1 MKRKNNS
8 FIIITFK
15 NKLFLHHVINH
26 INLRLH
32 YPMKR
37 IIILSFFIFHTL
49 FLLGQEQ
56 QNVTIP
62 WVEKRELSFGNFSFN
77 VPQFSSESFNFDSYK
92 KTVTYNLR
100 VNLTNLVNENALQI
114 TNLVYE
120 PMQTTELGDLA
131 INEIPSV
138 LKYTFRSSIA
148 RDKYYGLITVS
159 PIIKEGGSY
168 KKLKSFSYSI
178 NQTSSRSTL
187 LSNNIAPITNSVLS
201 SGNWYRFYVQKSG
214 VYKISKSF
222 LQGLGLATNIDPRK
236 IKIFGNGGRMVPLSN
251 ATSYPMDLTE
261 NAIQFVGEGDG
272 VFDNQDYILFY
283 AEGVDNW
290 SDENRTNINLYS
302 DKSYYYVTAQGEN
315 GKRIGDMLQPSGN
328 ATTTITTFDDYQF
341 HEVDNY
347 NIVKLGRVWFG
358 EQFGVEDSQE
368 FDFSFPNIAT
378 ASPIQVNIHGAAVS
392 SIGTSFKIESG
403 SQLVGNLSFAGIPTS
418 SSAEAIEGYLNG
430 TTPAAEN
437 VTIKI
442 TYENNGVPSSK
453 GYLDYINL
461 TAKRNL
467 QGYNKQFRFQYN
479 LASTLPNVGEYQIT
493 NAASIKQVWDIT
505 DIYNV
510 TKTENADQSNFL
522 FKANLG
528 EVRNYIAVDNNDYF
542 SPLKESQPKVTNQNL
557 KGTIFN
563 NAQNQFVDVDYLII
577 TPKFLNFQAE
587 KLAAFHRSYSHLN
600 VKVVN
605 LETIYPE
612 FSSGKQD
619 VAAIRNFVK
628 YVYFNASSP
637 DKKVKYVNL
646 FGDASYDF
654 KDRIQNN
661 TNIVPIYHA
670 LNSYSAGETSFCS
683 DDFFGLMDENEGN
696 VINNFGGIDIAVGRM
711 IVSSSNQADEMVN
724 KVIEYHD
731 LKSYGSWRNNYVSIA
746 DDSDVT
752 SDAQLQQRQNQLT
765 DELAAEKPFINVKK
779 ILLDSYQQ
787 ETSSG
792 GNRYPKAREE
802 IFSSFEKG
810 ALVFNYLG
818 HGGEDGLSGE
828 RIWEKSDGQNL
839 ANRYRYPLF
848 ITITCD
854 FSRFDNPFRP
864 TAGEYTYWNPKGG
877 AISMITTIRSISQS
891 TAQDFNDNILQY
903 LFSYG
908 SNQYNS
914 IAESL
919 RIAKNISPSSS
930 SNVVFYIGDPA
941 LMLAIP
947 RPRIVLTKVNDV
959 AITQPIDDLQS
970 LAYVKLTGEVQD
982 ENGAPLTSYN
992 GDLSVNI
999 FDKSINRSTLNNDGN
1014 SPVMNFNILGET
1026 IFRGNASV
1034 TAGNF
1039 EFGFVVP
1046 RDIRIPVDNGRI
1058 SFYAK
1063 RNQIRLD
1070 KTGYNTDIKIGGINT
1085 NAVADNIGPTVKLF
1099 MNDETF
1105 VNGGITNDSPF
1116 LLAILED
1123 EHGINT
1129 ASGIG
1134 HDIVGILDGDE
1145 TKPYIM
1151 NDYYET
1157 ELNDYTKGR
1166 VRFPYRNLAV
1176 GLHTITFKAWDV
1188 YNNPITA
1195 EIQFVVVGDD
1205 KIELSHV
1212 LNYPN
1217 PFVSYTEFWFS
1228 HNRPFEP
1235 LDVQVQVM
1243 TITGK
1248 IVWTKNQTVTTDGFL
1263 SREITWDGKDD
1274 FGDRI
1279 GKGVYIYK
1287 LTVKST
1293 LTNKKTEKI
1302 EKLVI
1307 L

>member
-1 MKRKNNS
+1 MR
-8 FIIITFK
+8 
-15 NKLFLHHVINH
+15 
-26 INLRLH
+26 RL
-32 YPMKR
+32 
-37 IIILSFFIFHTL
+37 IILSFFTLHTL
-49 FLLGQEQ
+49 FLLAQEQ
-56 QNVTIP
+56 RTVTIP
-62 WVEKRELSFGNFSFN
+62 WIEKRELSFGNFSFN
-77 VPQFSSESFNFDSYK
+77 VPQFSGENYNFDSYK
-92 KTVTYNLR
+92 KSLTYNLR
-100 VNLTNLVNENALQI
+100 LDLPNLVNENALQI
-114 TNLVYE
+114 TNLFYE
-120 PMQTTELGDLA
+120 PIPSSELGDLA
-131 INEIPSV
+131 INEIPST
-138 LKYTFRSSIA
+138 LKYSFRSSIA
-148 RDKYYGLITVS
+148 RDKFYGLITVS
-159 PIIKEGGSY
+159 PIIKEGNSY

-178 NQTSSRSTL
+178 NTLASRSVQLDT
-187 LSNNIAPITNSVLS
+187 NIVPISNSVLS
-201 SGNWYRFYVQKSG
+201 SGNWYRFFVQKSG
-214 VYKISKSF
+214 VYKITRSF
-222 LQGLGLATNIDPRK
+222 LQSLGLATNVDPRK

-261 NAIQFVGEGDG
+261 NAIQFVGEVDG

-290 SDENRTNINLYS
+290 SDENKTNLNLYS
-302 DKSYYYVTAQGEN
+302 DKSYYYITAQGDA
-315 GKRIGDMLQPSGN
+315 GKRILDMPQPTDN
-328 ATTTITTFDDYQF
+328 ATTSITTFDDYQF

-347 NIVKLGRVWFG
+347 NIVKLGRIWFG
-358 EQFGVEDSQE
+358 EQFGIEDSQE
-368 FDFSFPNIAT
+368 FDFTFPNIVT
-378 ASPIQVNIHGAAVS
+378 GSPIQVSVHGAAVS
-392 SIGTSFKIESG
+392 SIGTNLKIESNN
-403 SQLVGNLSFAGIPTS
+403 QLVGNLSFSGIPPG
-418 SSAEAIEGYLNG
+418 SSAEAIDGSLIG
-430 TTPAAEN
+430 PTPGAES
-437 VTIKI
+437 VTIKVS
-442 TYENNGVPSSK
+442 YENNGVPSSK

-479 LASTLPNVGEYQIT
+479 LASTLTNVGEYQIT
-493 NAASIKQVWDIT
+493 NAASIKEIWDIT

-510 TKTENADQSNFL
+510 TKAENASQSNFS
-522 FKANLG
+522 FKADMG
-528 EVRNYIAVDNNDYF
+528 EIRKYIAVDNNDYF
-542 SPLKESQPKVTNQNL
+542 SPLKESQPKVTLQNL
-557 KGTIFN
+557 KGTVFN
-563 NAQNQFVDVDYLII
+563 NTQNQFEDVDYLII
-577 TPKFLNFQAE
+577 TPKFLNAQAE
-587 KLAAFHRSYSHLN
+587 KLAAFHRNYSNLN

-605 LETIYPE
+605 LESIYPE

-628 YVYFNASSP
+628 YVYFNASSL
-637 DKKVKYVNL
+637 DKRVKYVNL

-661 TNIVPIYHA
+661 TNIVPIYHS
-670 LNSYSAGETSFCS
+670 LNSYSAGENSFCS

-696 VINNFGGIDIAVGRM
+696 VINYFGGIDIAVGRM
-711 IVSSSNQADEMVN
+711 IVSSTSQADEMVN

-731 LKSYGSWRNNYVSIA
+731 LKSYGSWRNNYVAIA
-746 DDSDVT
+746 DDSDRL

-765 DELAAEKPFINVKK
+765 DELATEKPFMNVKK
-779 ILLDSYQQ
+779 ILLDAYQQ

-802 IFSSFEKG
+802 IFSAFEKG

-839 ANRYRYPLF
+839 ANQYRYPLF

-854 FSRFDNPFRP
+854 FSRFDNPYKA

-877 AISMITTIRSISQS
+877 AISMITTIRSIGQS

-908 SNQYNS
+908 SNEYHS

-947 RPRIVLTKVNDV
+947 RPKIVLTKVNDV

-970 LAYVKLTGEVQD
+970 LAFAKLTGEVQD
-982 ENGAPLTSYN
+982 ENGTLLTSYN

-999 FDKSINRSTLNNDGN
+999 FDKNISRSTLNNDGN
-1014 SPVMNFNILGET
+1014 SPVMNFTILGET

-1034 TAGNF
+1034 TNGNF

-1063 RNQIRLD
+1063 RNQLLLD

-1085 NAVADNIGPTVKLF
+1085 NAVADNIGPTVKLY

-1116 LLAILED
+1116 LLAILQD

-1157 ELNDYTKGR
+1157 ELDDYTKGR

-1235 LDVQVQVM
+1235 LEVQVQVM

-1279 GKGVYIYK
+1279 GKGVYVYK